1 MTDMLEPMAG
11 RADWLARHD
20 DEYTA
25 SMIRK
30 AADEIERLRKDKEGL
45 LILLAMTEDAAAG
58 HQERAEMLRTAL
70 RNLLADTQ
78 HANHNCGDAD
88 CPVAL
93 ARAALTEAGYG

>member
-1 MTDMLEPMAG
+1 MTDIVEQLRSENTLTGYYDPPQLQT
-11 RADWLARHD
+11 D
-20 DEYTA
+20 
-25 SMIRK
+25 
-30 AADEIERLRKDKEGL
+30 AADEIDRLRKDKEGL
-45 LILLAMTEDAAAG
+45 LILLAMTEDVAAG